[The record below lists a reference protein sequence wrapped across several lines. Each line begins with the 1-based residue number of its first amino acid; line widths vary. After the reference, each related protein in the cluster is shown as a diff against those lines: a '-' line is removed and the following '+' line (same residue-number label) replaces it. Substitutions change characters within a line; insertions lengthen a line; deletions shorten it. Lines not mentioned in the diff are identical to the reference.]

1 MSPLDGRG
9 EGDIRI
15 QELLLRLNDEMHEVI
30 IATNP
35 TVEGEMTAAH
45 LMKVLKTRDVKVTRI
60 ARGIP
65 FGGAL
70 EFNDMVTVAKA
81 LEGRVEL

>member
-1 MSPLDGRG
+1 MERLGP
-9 EGDIRI
+9 EIR
-15 QELLLRLNDEMHEVI
+15 EVI

-45 LMKVLKTRDVKVTRI
+45 LAKKLHEKGVKVSRI

-70 EFNDMVTVAKA
+70 EFNDAITVAKA
-81 LEGRVEL
+81 IEGRIEMS